1 MGGDGNLAPMS
12 EERYIHITVLASTE
26 GSFLIPSGRETAA
39 KRPFHGKNRVR
50 STRFLPCANTVI
62 YNIHKI
68 AKMAILGCP
77 EIYVPVNVI
86 RICLAQLVFA

>member
-1 MGGDGNLAPMS
+1 MALKKL
-12 EERYIHITVLASTE
+12 IQITVLASTE
-26 GSFLIPSGRETAA
+26 GSFLIPSGLETAA

-68 AKMAILGCP
+68 AKIAILGCP
-77 EIYVPVNVI
+77 EINVPVNVI
-86 RICLAQLVFA
+86 RFCLALLFYA